1 MKKCPNCQTEVE
13 EEALVCPQCGYQWE
27 TNAEKVEQ
35 VVSEEVVSE
44 EKTQSVQQAANEEV
58 SNPENEDKAQTTVA
72 PQTPEESEESEEE
85 TNNQSSENSKKVL
98 DFEKLDDF
106 EALKPHVDQAKNYFE
121 ELKATILHPTIGEI
135 KYKTLGIINF
145 IVIGLLFSLTFSRLL
160 GVMLKGIYGAMNQF
174 TNMFGFGQSSYG
186 SSSISAFPMF
196 WLFLLAIFLTQI
208 ILVLVYWIFEI
219 IMQKEGAS
227 FKNALDQIFEPL
239 SVLVVVG
246 IVAFVFAL
254 LGSVFLKLALI
265 LCVLYLLILRYSFDG
280 NIWLIANPKGFNRF
294 YITMI
299 PVALYS
305 VVSYFVFKIVL
316 GVLIENSNILGII
329 ENMLRF

>member
-1 MKKCPNCQTEVE
+1 MMKKCPSCQTEVE
-13 EEALVCPQCGYQWE
+13 EEVLVCPQCGYQWE

-44 EKTQSVQQAANEEV
+44 EKTQSVQQAATEEA
-58 SNPENEDKAQTTVA
+58 SIPENENQASQTTDA
-72 PQTPEESEESEEE
+72 TQTPEESKEDEKRDG
-85 TNNQSSENSKKVL
+85 KKVL

-106 EALKPHVDQAKNYFE
+106 EALKPHIDQAKNYFE
-121 ELKATILHPTIGEI
+121 ELKETILHPAIGQT

-174 TNMFGFGQSSYG
+174 TNLFGFGHSSYG

-219 IMQKEGAS
+219 IMQKEGAG

-254 LGSVFLKLALI
+254 LGSAFLKLALI

-299 PVALYS
+299 PVVLYS

-316 GVLIENSNILGII
+316 GVLIENSNFLGII

>member
-72 PQTPEESEESEEE
+72 PQTPEESEEE

-219 IMQKEGAS
+219 IMQK
-227 FKNALDQIFEPL
+227 
-239 SVLVVVG
+239 
-246 IVAFVFAL
+246 
-254 LGSVFLKLALI
+254 
-265 LCVLYLLILRYSFDG
+265 
-280 NIWLIANPKGFNRF
+280 
-294 YITMI
+294 
-299 PVALYS
+299 
-305 VVSYFVFKIVL
+305 
-316 GVLIENSNILGII
+316 
-329 ENMLRF
+329 

>member
-1 MKKCPNCQTEVE
+1 MMKKCPNCQTEVE

-58 SNPENEDKAQTTVA
+58 SNPENENQASQTTDA
-72 PQTPEESEESEEE
+72 TQTPEESKEDEKRDG
-85 TNNQSSENSKKVL
+85 KKVL

-106 EALKPHVDQAKNYFE
+106 EALKPHIDQAKNYFE
-121 ELKATILHPTIGEI
+121 ELKAAILHPTIGEI

-174 TNMFGFGQSSYG
+174 TNMFGFGHSSYG

-254 LGSVFLKLALI
+254 LGSVFLKLALL

-299 PVALYS
+299 PVVLYS

-316 GVLIENSNILGII
+316 GVLIENSNILGIV

>member
-1 MKKCPNCQTEVE
+1 MMKKCPNCQTEVE

-44 EKTQSVQQAANEEV
+44 EKTQSVQQAANKEV
-58 SNPENEDKAQTTVA
+58 SNPENENQASQTTDA
-72 PQTPEESEESEEE
+72 TQTPEESKEDEKRDG
-85 TNNQSSENSKKVL
+85 KKVL
-98 DFEKLDDF
+98 DFEKLDDI
-106 EALKPHVDQAKNYFE
+106 EALKPHIDQAKNYFE
-121 ELKATILHPTIGEI
+121 ELKETILHPAIGQT

-174 TNMFGFGQSSYG
+174 TNMFGFGHSSYG

-219 IMQKEGAS
+219 IMQKEGAG

-254 LGSVFLKLALI
+254 LGSAFLKLALI

-299 PVALYS
+299 PVVLYS

-316 GVLIENSNILGII
+316 GVLIENSNFLGII

>member
-1 MKKCPNCQTEVE
+1 MMKKCPNCQTEVE
-13 EEALVCPQCGYQWE
+13 EEVLVCPQCGYQWE

-44 EKTQSVQQAANEEV
+44 EKAQSVQQAANEEA
-58 SNPENEDKAQTTVA
+58 SNPENENQASQTADAT
-72 PQTPEESEESEEE
+72 QTPEESKEDEKRDG
-85 TNNQSSENSKKVL
+85 KKVL

-106 EALKPHVDQAKNYFE
+106 EALKPHIDQAKNYFE

-174 TNMFGFGQSSYG
+174 TNMFGFGHSSYG

-196 WLFLLAIFLTQI
+196 WLFFLAIFLTQV
-208 ILVLVYWIFEI
+208 ILVLVYWVFEI

-299 PVALYS
+299 PVVLYS

>member
-13 EEALVCPQCGYQWE
+13 EEKLVCPRCGYQWD
-27 TNAEKVEQ
+27 TNDDEVEQ

-44 EKTQSVQQAANEEV
+44 EAAQSVQHVATEEV
-58 SNPENEDKAQTTVA
+58 SNQENEDQAVQTTTA
-72 PQTPEESEESEEE
+72 TQTPEESDEEE
-85 TNNQSSENSKKVL
+85 KSQSSENSKKVL

-106 EALKPHVDQAKNYFE
+106 EALKPHIDQAKNYFE
-121 ELKATILHPTIGEI
+121 ELKTTILHPAIGET

-160 GVMLKGIYGAMNQF
+160 GVLLKGIYGAMNQF
-174 TNMFGFGQSSYG
+174 TNMFGFGHSAYG

-196 WLFLLAIFLTQI
+196 WLFLLAIFLTQL
-208 ILVLVYWIFEI
+208 ILVSVYWVFEI

-305 VVSYFVFKIVL
+305 VVSYFVFKIVF

>member
-1 MKKCPNCQTEVE
+1 MMKKCPNCQTEVE

-72 PQTPEESEESEEE
+72 PQTPEESEEE

-106 EALKPHVDQAKNYFE
+106 EALKSHINQAKNYFE

-174 TNMFGFGQSSYG
+174 TNMFGFGHSSYG

-239 SVLVVVG
+239 SVLVGVG

-254 LGSVFLKLALI
+254 LGSAFLKLALI

-299 PVALYS
+299 PVVLYS
-305 VVSYFVFKIVL
+305 VVSYLVFKIVV
-316 GVLIENSNILGII
+316 GVLIENSNILGMV

>member
-1 MKKCPNCQTEVE
+1 MMKKCPNCQTEVE
-13 EEALVCPQCGYQWE
+13 EEVLVCPQCGYQWE

-44 EKTQSVQQAANEEV
+44 EKTQNVQQAATEEA
-58 SNPENEDKAQTTVA
+58 SNPENENQASQTTDA
-72 PQTPEESEESEEE
+72 TQTPEESKEDEKRDG
-85 TNNQSSENSKKVL
+85 KKVL

-106 EALKPHVDQAKNYFE
+106 EALKPHIDQAKNYFE
-121 ELKATILHPTIGEI
+121 ELKETILHPAIGQI

-174 TNMFGFGQSSYG
+174 TNMFGFGHSSYG
-186 SSSISAFPMF
+186 SSSISVFPMF
-196 WLFLLAIFLTQI
+196 WLFLLAIFLTQV
-208 ILVLVYWIFEI
+208 ILVLVYWVFEI

-299 PVALYS
+299 PVVLYS

-316 GVLIENSNILGII
+316 GVLIENSNFLGII

>member
-1 MKKCPNCQTEVE
+1 MMKKCPNCQTEVE

-72 PQTPEESEESEEE
+72 PQTPEESEEE

-106 EALKPHVDQAKNYFE
+106 EALKSHINQAKNYFE

-160 GVMLKGIYGAMNQF
+160 GVMLRGIYGAMNQF
-174 TNMFGFGQSSYG
+174 TNMFGFEGIVHIREGETVSQMRTTEDQRPLPFSIRLDDFKLVRYPGSHSPSSFESFLTIHTEEGERSEHIYMNKVIYEQGYRLYQSSYDADEQG
-186 SSSISAFPMF
+186 TI
-196 WLFLLAIFLTQI
+196 LT
-208 ILVLVYWIFEI
+208 VNNDTA
-219 IMQKEGAS
+219 GT
-227 FKNALDQIFEPL
+227 
-239 SVLVVVG
+239 G
-246 IVAFVFAL
+246 ITYA
-254 LGSVFLKLALI
+254 G
-265 LCVLYLLILRYSFDG
+265 YLLLPPLVEIDLPVFPGLNKAMVPALAAAANGFSG
-280 NIWLIANPKGFNRF
+280 AEIAVQKDRHSR
-294 YITMI
+294 
-299 PVALYS
+299 L
-305 VVSYFVFKIVL
+305 
-316 GVLIENSNILGII
+316 
-329 ENMLRF
+329 

>member
-1 MKKCPNCQTEVE
+1 MMKKCPNCQTEVE

-72 PQTPEESEESEEE
+72 PQTTEESEEE
-85 TNNQSSENSKKVL
+85 TNNQPSENSKKVL

-106 EALKPHVDQAKNYFE
+106 EALKPHINQAKNYFE
-121 ELKATILHPTIGEI
+121 ELKTTILHPAIGET
-135 KYKTLGIINF
+135 KYKALGIINF

-160 GVMLKGIYGAMNQF
+160 GVMLRGIYGAMNQF
-174 TNMFGFGQSSYG
+174 TNMFGFGHSSYG
-186 SSSISAFPMF
+186 GSSISAFPMF
-196 WLFLLAIFLTQI
+196 WLFLLAIFTTQV

-299 PVALYS
+299 PVVLYS
-305 VVSYFVFKIVL
+305 VVSYLVFKIVV
-316 GVLIENSNILGII
+316 GVLIENSNILGIV

>member
-1 MKKCPNCQTEVE
+1 M
-13 EEALVCPQCGYQWE
+13 
-27 TNAEKVEQ
+27 
-35 VVSEEVVSE
+35 
-44 EKTQSVQQAANEEV
+44 
-58 SNPENEDKAQTTVA
+58 
-72 PQTPEESEESEEE
+72 
-85 TNNQSSENSKKVL
+85 

-106 EALKPHVDQAKNYFE
+106 EALKPHINQAKNYFE

-160 GVMLKGIYGAMNQF
+160 GVMLRGIYGAMNQF
-174 TNMFGFGQSSYG
+174 TNMFGFGHSSYG

-316 GVLIENSNILGII
+316 SVLIENSNILGIV

>member
-1 MKKCPNCQTEVE
+1 MMKKCPNCQIEME
-13 EEALVCPQCGYQWE
+13 EDMLQCSRCGYQWE
-27 TNAEKVEQ
+27 KNANEIEQ
-35 VVSEEVVSE
+35 VVSGEAA
-44 EKTQSVQQAANEEV
+44 QSVQYANASDSEDVEEV
-58 SNPENEDKAQTTVA
+58 EQKQSSTATSDSEVEETKEKEQLSS
-72 PQTPEESEESEEE
+72 ESEG
-85 TNNQSSENSKKVL
+85 NKKVL

-106 EALKPHVDQAKNYFE
+106 EALKPHIDQAKNYFE
-121 ELKATILHPTIGEI
+121 ELKTTCFHPTIGNT

-160 GVMLKGIYGAMNQF
+160 GVLLKGIYGAMNQF
-174 TNMFGFGQSSYG
+174 SNMFGIGHSSYG

-196 WLFLLAIFLTQI
+196 WLFLLAIFLTQV
-208 ILVLVYWIFEI
+208 ILVFVYWIFET

-227 FKNALDQIFEPL
+227 FKNAIDHIFEPL
-239 SVLVVVG
+239 SVLVLLG

-254 LGSVFLKLALI
+254 LGAVFSKLALL
-265 LCVLYLLILRYSFDG
+265 LCVVYLLILRHSFDG

-299 PVALYS
+299 PVVLYS
-305 VVSYFVFKIVL
+305 VVSYFVFKIVI

-329 ENMLRF
+329 ENMFRF